1 MKHDHTATATEAAD
15 ATDFFTEAFW
25 DDRYGSADMV
35 WSGSPN
41 PHLVTYASDLG
52 AGTAL
57 DVGSGEG
64 ADAIWLAHRGW
75 HVTGLDLSNVALRKA
90 AARAAQDSPE
100 TARRITWKQVDL
112 LAEEVTGSY
121 DPVSAQFMHLPRP
134 ALRTVHRS
142 LAAAVAPGGTLL
154 IVGHHPVDHHV
165 SREREAFPDILFT
178 AEQVAELLDPSEWH
192 LIETFTHARTQ
203 TDAEGASIA
212 MHDAVL
218 RAVRR

>member
-1 MKHDHTATATEAAD
+1 MNHEHTAAANDAAD

-25 DDRYGSADMV
+25 DDRYDSAEKI

-41 PHLVTYASDLG
+41 PHLVTYASDLR

-64 ADAIWLAHRGW
+64 TDAIWLAHRGW
-75 HVTGLDLSNVALRKA
+75 QVTGLDLSNVALRKA
-90 AARAAQDSPE
+90 AERAAQDGVE
-100 TARRITWKQVDL
+100 TAQRITWKQIDL
-112 LAEEVTGSY
+112 LADEVSGAY
-121 DPVSAQFMHLPRP
+121 DLVSAQFMHLPRP

-142 LAAAVAPGGTLL
+142 LATAVAPGGTLL
-154 IVGHHPVDHHV
+154 IVGHHPVDHHF

-178 AEQVAELLDPSEWH
+178 AEQVAELLDPSEWQ

-203 TDAEGASIA
+203 IDAEGASVA